1 MFTGIVS
8 HVGRL
13 LSITES
19 SGSRRFEIEAPGVVG
34 RLSPGDSVAV
44 SGTCLTATGI
54 GATSFFVDAVETT
67 LSRTTL
73 GEWAAGRAVNLEIAL
88 GAGDPLGGHLVQ
100 GHVDSVGTV
109 RGVEDDGDGR
119 RLSVEIEDGT
129 AAVTVDRGSL
139 TIDGVSLTVAG
150 LLEGVAEFAI
160 IPYTWSHTTLRDLVP
175 GARVNVEADVIGK
188 YVQRLV
194 EPYLGST

>member
-8 HVGRL
+8 HTGRL
-13 LSITES
+13 ASIAEAP
-19 SGSRRFEIEAPGVVG
+19 GSRRFEIEAPEVVG
-34 RLSPGDSVAV
+34 RLAPGDSVAV
-44 SGTCLTATGI
+44 SGTCLTATEI
-54 GATSFFVDAVETT
+54 DEARFFVDAVETT

-73 GEWAAGRAVNLEIAL
+73 GEWTAGRSVNLEVAL

-109 RGVEDDGDGR
+109 REVEDDGDGR
-119 RLSVEIEDGT
+119 RLSIEIEDAT

-150 LLEGVAEFAI
+150 LSEGVAEFAI
-160 IPYTWSHTTLRDLVP
+160 IPYTWSHTTLRNLVP

-188 YVQRLV
+188 YVHRLV
-194 EPYLGST
+194 EPYLGSA